1 MVHEVQLPRSARSS
15 DRSRFDRSGG
25 GEGKTINA
33 APQVDTKG
41 SCVVAVDTKG
51 LLCRGWWWTKGVCYC
66 WLGTRR
72 RWGRRQSS
80 GGGGGQKEFTGVQG
94 GGKETSSVHGGG
106 GEKESATAGG
116 ESAWKVTV
124 MVQPEMKRL
133 ASGVVLWFGSA

>member
-51 LLCRGWWWTKGVCYC
+51 LLCRGWWWTKGVCFC

-72 RWGRRQSS
+72 RWGDDSPLVGAVDKRSS
-80 GGGGGQKEFTGVQG
+80 LVFRA
-94 GGKETSSVHGGG
+94 
-106 GEKESATAGG
+106 GEK
-116 ESAWKVTV
+116 KHLPF
-124 MVQPEMKRL
+124 MVVVDKRSL
-133 ASGVVLWFGSA
+133 LLLVVSRLGKLRLWFSHK